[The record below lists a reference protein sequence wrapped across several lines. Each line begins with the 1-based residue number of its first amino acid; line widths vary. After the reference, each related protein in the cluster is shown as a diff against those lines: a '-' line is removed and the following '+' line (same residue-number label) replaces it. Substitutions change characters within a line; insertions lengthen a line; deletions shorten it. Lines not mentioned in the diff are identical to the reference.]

1 MIYFNL
7 QFLFFLVSINSPFLI
22 LVFFTQ
28 PYFFIIPSFISSFLY
43 SYFRGFIP
51 TFLPY
56 SCSFIPT
63 FLLYFTLLY
72 SNLRS
77 LSFVATFLPSFF
89 CYTLVYSKLPF
100 FSLQHSNL
108 PLLLYIILFKP
119 SFLIHHCFH
128 YKKNYNLSFLFFVVL
143 FQPTFVLLCH
153 ILTFLSCS
161 SFFKSMQAF
170 FLILCSFI
178 STPTL
183 IFPLNLYPFLSLLLI
198 AKFSS
203 LKTAEGNELLT
214 FFHRIGS
221 VDQPLCTGAIPF
233 INIGILCK
241 LKPGIPWFNE
251 FILIILW
258 LVWFGLV

>member
-1 MIYFNL
+1 MFQSILFSL
-7 QFLFFLVSINSPFLI
+7 FLFFLPNLTSLLFLLLFHPFYILILEVLFQPSFLI
-22 LVFFTQ
+22 LVVSFQPFFC
-28 PYFFIIPSFISSFLY
+28 IL
-43 SYFRGFIP
+43 RCFIP
-51 TFLPY
+51 TFAPY
-56 SCSFIPT
+56 
-63 FLLYFTLLY
+63 L
-72 SNLRS
+72 
-77 LSFVATFLPSFF
+77 
-89 CYTLVYSKLPF
+89 
-100 FSLQHSNL
+100 SLQHSNL
-108 PLLLYIILFKP
+108 LFLLYISLFQASFFFRCNILT
-119 SFLIHHCFH
+119 FLCCYTLFYSNLPFHHCFH

>member
-1 MIYFNL
+1 MFQSIL
-7 QFLFFLVSINSPFLI
+7 LSLFLFFLPNLTSLLFLLLFHPFYILILEVLFQPSFLI
-22 LVFFTQ
+22 LVVSFQPFFC
-28 PYFFIIPSFISSFLY
+28 IL
-43 SYFRGFIP
+43 RCFIP
-51 TFLPY
+51 TFAPY
-56 SCSFIPT
+56 LS
-63 FLLYFTLLY
+63 LQH
-72 SNLRS
+72 SNL
-77 LSFVATFLPSFF
+77 LF